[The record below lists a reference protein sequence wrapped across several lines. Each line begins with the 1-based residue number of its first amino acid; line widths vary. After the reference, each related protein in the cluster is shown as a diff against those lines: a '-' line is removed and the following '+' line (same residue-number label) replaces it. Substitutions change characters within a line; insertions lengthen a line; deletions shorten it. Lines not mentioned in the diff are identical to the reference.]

1 MNKKSNKSIYL
12 VQSVQR
18 AVLLLEALANKEA
31 ELRIA
36 ELSRK
41 TNLNQSTVHRLLGTL
56 RNLNCVEQNPDTHKY
71 RLTLKLFELGSS
83 VINKFNIVQRA
94 IPHMEALSRKYNEAV
109 NLAKL
114 DKDEIV
120 YIHKIESYTTLKLD
134 LKLGSRHPA
143 YCTGLGKILLAY
155 LEEDEIDFY
164 LKRIKLKRFT
174 PNTIVDKEEL
184 RKELIMIK
192 QKGYSFDNEEYVQG
206 VCCLAS
212 SVRDYNNKV
221 CASLSIAIPSVRL
234 KDNNIPLMIR
244 NIFATANEISCQ
256 RKR

>member
-41 TNLNQSTVHRLLGTL
+41 TNLNQSTVYRLLGTL

-155 LEEDEIDFY
+155 LEEDELDSY

-184 RKELIMIK
+184 KKELIMIK
-192 QKGYSFDNEEYVQG
+192 QKGYSFDSEEYVQG
-206 VCCLAS
+206 VCCLAA

-221 CASLSIAIPSVRL
+221 CASLSIAIPSIRL

-244 NIFATANEISCQ
+244 NIIATTNEISCQ